1 MVNFI
6 LFCVPGEKREGSRR
20 LSKAGCSGKKGE
32 GKGNLHILFIHTSI
46 SFQKKK
52 KAEVKFQV
60 LRAQTVDQTL
70 DVHTTTSMRIIDG
83 VV

>member
-1 MVNFI
+1 M
-6 LFCVPGEKREGSRR
+6 GRK
-20 LSKAGCSGKKGE
+20 
-32 GKGNLHILFIHTSI
+32 GKGKEICIYYLFIPPSP
-46 SFQKKK
+46 FKKKKK